1 MEKVRIYDKLVRDR
15 IPEVIESNGDIPII
29 RTLGK
34 EEYRREL
41 MWKLQ
46 EEVNEV
52 LNANSKEQLI
62 EELADVLEVLKS
74 IAKLENKSMADV
86 IEVAQQK
93 KLVKGGFEKRIYLEK
108 PMVLGQEMV
117 FDELRHNF
125 IYKKIDKYRGK
136 VKRVYEKKLK
146 VEDEELKKAL
156 REFALEE
163 VREKEFP
170 KYPSRFSSLHVSR
183 TLKEAE
189 VWYDLYRSQGKKTYQ
204 IVKIETN
211 GRVFTGDAWN
221 VFDGTANKEENIEL
235 ARNYWTNGKNSV
247 GEEPVY
253 ETLVD
258 GKIKVIEIV
267 KENLRLKK

>member
-52 LNANSKEQLI
+52 LSANSKEQLI

-108 PMVLGQEMV
+108 T
-117 FDELRHNF
+117 
-125 IYKKIDKYRGK
+125 ISK
-136 VKRVYEKKLK
+136 EKK
-146 VEDEELKKAL
+146 
-156 REFALEE
+156 
-163 VREKEFP
+163 
-170 KYPSRFSSLHVSR
+170 
-183 TLKEAE
+183 
-189 VWYDLYRSQGKKTYQ
+189 
-204 IVKIETN
+204 
-211 GRVFTGDAWN
+211 
-221 VFDGTANKEENIEL
+221 
-235 ARNYWTNGKNSV
+235 
-247 GEEPVY
+247 
-253 ETLVD
+253 
-258 GKIKVIEIV
+258 
-267 KENLRLKK
+267 

>member
-52 LNANSKEQLI
+52 LSANSKEQLI

-86 IEVAQQK
+86 VEVAQQK

-108 PMVLGQEMV
+108 T
-117 FDELRHNF
+117 
-125 IYKKIDKYRGK
+125 ISK
-136 VKRVYEKKLK
+136 EKK
-146 VEDEELKKAL
+146 
-156 REFALEE
+156 
-163 VREKEFP
+163 
-170 KYPSRFSSLHVSR
+170 
-183 TLKEAE
+183 
-189 VWYDLYRSQGKKTYQ
+189 
-204 IVKIETN
+204 
-211 GRVFTGDAWN
+211 
-221 VFDGTANKEENIEL
+221 
-235 ARNYWTNGKNSV
+235 
-247 GEEPVY
+247 
-253 ETLVD
+253 
-258 GKIKVIEIV
+258 
-267 KENLRLKK
+267 